1 MEIQMHSIFFPSIA
15 ITLIIGLLVT
25 VVFLYLK
32 LRIAVRSQIKNGL
45 TNTIKPLF
53 RVTPREKEVL
63 SLICNGFSNKEIA
76 AKLSI
81 SEQTVKNYVS
91 ALMEKSRTRSRTQLA
106 IMSMKLEVP
115 VK

>member
-1 MEIQMHSIFFPSIA
+1 MEIQMHSLFIFSIA
-15 ITLIIGLLVT
+15 ITLIIGLLII

-32 LRIAVRSQIKNGL
+32 LRTAVRSQSKNGL
-45 TNTIKPLF
+45 PITIKPLF
-53 RVTPREKEVL
+53 KVTPREKEL
-63 SLICNGFSNKEIA
+63 LILVCNGLSNKEIA
-76 AKLSI
+76 EKLGI

-106 IMSMKLEVP
+106 IMLMKLEVP

>member
-1 MEIQMHSIFFPSIA
+1 
-15 ITLIIGLLVT
+15 
-25 VVFLYLK
+25 
-32 LRIAVRSQIKNGL
+32 
-45 TNTIKPLF
+45 
-53 RVTPREKEVL
+53 L

-76 AKLSI
+76 VKLGI

-106 IMSMKLEVP
+106 IMLMKLEVP

>member
-1 MEIQMHSIFFPSIA
+1 MEIQMHSLFIFSIA
-15 ITLIIGLLVT
+15 IALIIGLLII

-32 LRIAVRSQIKNGL
+32 LRIAARSQIKNGQP
-45 TNTIKPLF
+45 NTIKPLF

-76 AKLSI
+76 MKLGI

-106 IMSMKLEVP
+106 IMSMQMELPIK
-115 VK
+115 

>member
-1 MEIQMHSIFFPSIA
+1 MEIQMHSLFIFSIA
-15 ITLIIGLLVT
+15 ITLIIGLLII

-32 LRIAVRSQIKNGL
+32 LRIAVRSQIKNAL
-45 TNTIKPLF
+45 PNTIKPLF

-106 IMSMKLEVP
+106 IMLMKLEVP

>member
-1 MEIQMHSIFFPSIA
+1 MYSLFIFSIA
-15 ITLIIGLLVT
+15 ITLIIGLLII

-45 TNTIKPLF
+45 PNTIKPLF
-53 RVTPREKEVL
+53 RVTLREKEVL

-76 AKLSI
+76 VKLGI

-106 IMSMKLEVP
+106 IMSMKLELP
-115 VK
+115 IR

>member
-1 MEIQMHSIFFPSIA
+1 MHSLFIPSIVG
-15 ITLIIGLLVT
+15 TVIIGLLII

-32 LRIAVRSQIKNGL
+32 LRIAVRSQIKNGQPS
-45 TNTIKPLF
+45 TIKPLF

>member
-1 MEIQMHSIFFPSIA
+1 MEIQMHSLIIFSIA
-15 ITLIIGLLVT
+15 ITLIIGLLII

-32 LRIAVRSQIKNGL
+32 LRTAAQVQNESP
-45 TNTIKPLF
+45 TIKPLF
-53 RVTPREKEVL
+53 KVTPREKEVL

>member
-1 MEIQMHSIFFPSIA
+1 MEIQMHSLFIFSIA
-15 ITLIIGLLVT
+15 ITLIIGLLII

-32 LRIAVRSQIKNGL
+32 LRTAVQAQIKN
-45 TNTIKPLF
+45 NQPSTIKPLF
-53 RVTPREKEVL
+53 RVTPREKQVL

-76 AKLSI
+76 VKLGI

-106 IMSMKLEVP
+106 IVSMKLELP
-115 VK
+115 IR